1 MDRVDAS
8 ERSAFCRCVVST
20 VGAAVAGDYN
30 AVLSDILTVREAIGP
45 TAVLKVIIE
54 SAALSDEGIV

>member
-1 MDRVDAS
+1 MVID
-8 ERSAFCRCVVST
+8 

-45 TAVLKVIIE
+45 TPVLKVIIE
-54 SAALSDEGIV
+54 SAA